1 MSASY
6 TAFEL
11 LLAMDQRCRAR
22 AAELPVQQDTEQPWS
37 GISFRLG
44 NGWFVAPMSEVAEVL
59 PEPRMTRI
67 PGVKPWVLGVANL
80 RGRLLPVMNLSGYFG
95 AALSSHRR
103 QRRVLVVD
111 HDEVFIGLL
120 VDEAPGLQHF
130 PPADLAMVRPENLDD
145 ALAPYVKGYF
155 FNDREWA
162 VFSPVALVTAAEFL
176 NVAA

>member
-1 MSASY
+1 MNPSY

-11 LLAMDQRCRAR
+11 LLAIDQRCRLR
-22 AAELPVQQDTEQPWS
+22 AAGLPLEQEGEPPWS
-37 GISFRLG
+37 GISFRMG
-44 NGWFVAPMSEVAEVL
+44 NGWYVAPMAEVAEVL

-67 PGVKPWVLGVANL
+67 PGVKPWMLGVANV

-103 QRRVLVVD
+103 QRRVLVID
-111 HDEVFIGLL
+111 HDDVFTGLL

-130 PPADLAMVRPENLDD
+130 PAADLAPVRPESLDE
-145 ALAPYVKGYF
+145 ALAPFVKGYF
-155 FNDREWA
+155 LHEREWA
-162 VFSPVALVTAAEFL
+162 VFSPYALVTATEFL

>member
-1 MSASY
+1 MNASS

-11 LLAMDQRCRAR
+11 LLAMNQRCRAR
-22 AAELPVQQDTEQPWS
+22 AASLPVEQDGEAPWS

-44 NGWFVAPMSEVAEVL
+44 NGWYVAPMSEVAEVL

-67 PGVKPWVLGVANL
+67 PGTKPWVLGVANL

-103 QRRVLVVD
+103 QRRVLVID
-111 HDEVFIGLL
+111 HDDLFTGLL

-130 PPADLAMVRPENLDD
+130 PLTDLAMVPPENLDE
-145 ALAPYVKGYF
+145 ALAPFVRGYF
-155 FNDREWA
+155 FHEREWA
-162 VFSPVALVTAAEFL
+162 VFSPFALVTATEFL
-176 NVAA
+176 DVAA

>member
-1 MSASY
+1 MNASY

-11 LLAMDQRCRAR
+11 LLAIDQRCRAR
-22 AAELPVQQDTEQPWS
+22 AAGLPVELEGEQPWS
-37 GISFRLG
+37 GISFRMG
-44 NGWFVAPMSEVAEVL
+44 NGWYVAPMSEVAEVL

-103 QRRVLVVD
+103 QRRVLVID
-111 HDEVFIGLL
+111 HEDVFTGLL

-130 PPADLAMVRPENLDD
+130 PAADLAMVRPESLDE
-145 ALAPYVKGYF
+145 ALSPFVKGYF
-155 FNDREWA
+155 FHEREWA
-162 VFSPVALVTAAEFL
+162 VFSPFSLVTAAEFL